1 MGLESVRRNAQGLRQ
16 VWKTGRMEEW
26 KCLQRSSVNEGD
38 CQLPTVNYM
47 RSNNTSDQ
55 IMMRFQEL
63 SQEFTSYFNKKHF
76 PERPESL
83 YGAAHYMLED
93 GGKRIR
99 PVLCLLGNE
108 LFGPIKADTWK
119 IAVALELFHNF
130 TLIHDDIMDKAPLR
144 RGRSTVHAKYDES
157 TALLAGD
164 VMLLQAYDYLNE
176 TDPGYAQ
183 TLIRLL
189 NTTGR
194 EVCEGQQ
201 LDMDFEKNA
210 SISISE
216 YLHMIE
222 LKTAVLLA
230 GSLQMGSIAGGAG
243 QTDQQLIYD
252 FGRNLGLA
260 FQVQDDWLDAFG
272 DPSTFGKLQ
281 GGDIMANKK
290 TFLLVKA
297 LESASPEN
305 KQELEELLI
314 YSGPD
319 KVERMTFIYQESGV
333 SQAAQEAKNYYMEK
347 AYQSLE
353 RISVPA
359 ERKNALKEL
368 AVYLLEREA

>member
-1 MGLESVRRNAQGLRQ
+1 V
-16 VWKTGRMEEW
+16 
-26 KCLQRSSVNEGD
+26 
-38 CQLPTVNYM
+38 
-47 RSNNTSDQ
+47 
-55 IMMRFQEL
+55 RFQEL
-63 SQEFTSYFNKKHF
+63 SQEFTVYFNKKHF
-76 PERPESL
+76 PEKPESL

-108 LFGPIKADTWK
+108 LFGTIKADTWK

-144 RGRSTVHAKYDES
+144 RGRATVHSRYDES

-164 VMLLQAYDYLNE
+164 VMLLQVYDYLNE
-176 TDPGYAQ
+176 TDPKYMQ
-183 TLIRLL
+183 ILIRLL
-189 NTTGR
+189 NKTGR

-201 LDMDFEKNA
+201 LDMDYEKNA
-210 SISISE
+210 SISLSE

-230 GSLQMGSIAGGAG
+230 GSLQMGSVAAGAE
-243 QTDQQLIYD
+243 QRDQQLIYD

-272 DPSTFGKLQ
+272 DPSTFGKLR
-281 GGDIMANKK
+281 GGDITANKK

-297 LESASPEN
+297 LESASPER

-319 KVERMTFIYQESGV
+319 KVERMTFIYQETGV
-333 SQAAQEAKNYYMEK
+333 GPAAQEAKNHYMER
-347 AYQSLE
+347 AYASLE
-353 RISVPA
+353 SISVPS
-359 ERKNALKEL
+359 ERKKPLREL
-368 AVYLLEREA
+368 AEFLLEREA

>member
-1 MGLESVRRNAQGLRQ
+1 MS
-16 VWKTGRMEEW
+16 
-26 KCLQRSSVNEGD
+26 
-38 CQLPTVNYM
+38 
-47 RSNNTSDQ
+47 
-55 IMMRFQEL
+55 RFQEL
-63 SQEFTSYFNKKHF
+63 SQEFTNYFNKKYF
-76 PERPESL
+76 PEKPESL

-108 LFGPIKADTWK
+108 LFGPVKADTWK
-119 IAVALELFHNF
+119 MAVALELFHNF

-144 RGRSTVHAKYDES
+144 RGRATVHAVYNES

-176 TDPGYAQ
+176 TDPKYAQ
-183 TLIRLL
+183 SLIRLL
-189 NTTGR
+189 NKTGR

-210 SISISE
+210 SISLSE

-230 GSLQMGSIAGGAG
+230 CSLQMGAIAAGAG
-243 QTDQQLIYD
+243 QSDQQLIFE

-260 FQVQDDWLDAFG
+260 FQVQDDWLDVFG
-272 DPSTFGKLQ
+272 DPSAFGKLK
-281 GGDIMANKK
+281 GGDIIANKK

-297 LESASPEN
+297 LESASPER
-305 KQELEELLI
+305 KQELTELLI
-314 YSGPD
+314 YAGTD
-319 KVERMTFIYQESGV
+319 KVERVTSIYLESGV
-333 SQAAQEAKNYYMEK
+333 GRAAEEAKNFYMEK
-347 AYQSLE
+347 AYANLE
-353 RISVPA
+353 GISVPD

-368 AVYLLEREA
+368 AGYLLERTT

>member
-1 MGLESVRRNAQGLRQ
+1 
-16 VWKTGRMEEW
+16 
-26 KCLQRSSVNEGD
+26 
-38 CQLPTVNYM
+38 
-47 RSNNTSDQ
+47 
-55 IMMRFQEL
+55 MRFQEL
-63 SQEFTSYFNKKHF
+63 SQEFSAYFNKKHF
-76 PERPESL
+76 PEKPESL

-108 LFGPIKADTWK
+108 IFGPIKPDTWK

-144 RGRSTVHAKYDES
+144 RGRATVHAKYDES

-164 VMLLQAYDYLNE
+164 VMLLQAYNYLNE
-176 TDPGYAQ
+176 TDSRYMQ
-183 TLIRLL
+183 ILIRLL
-189 NTTGR
+189 NKTGR

-210 SISISE
+210 SISLSE

-230 GSLQMGSIAGGAG
+230 GSLQMGAIAAGAVES
-243 QTDQQLIYD
+243 DQQMIYD

-272 DPSTFGKLQ
+272 DPSTFGKLK
-281 GGDIMANKK
+281 GGDIVANKK

-333 SQAAQEAKNYYMEK
+333 GLAAQEAKNYYMDK
-347 AYQSLE
+347 AYANLQS
-353 RISVPA
+353 ISVPDA
-359 ERKNALKEL
+359 RKNALKEL
-368 AVYLLEREA
+368 AAYLLERQA

>member
-1 MGLESVRRNAQGLRQ
+1 
-16 VWKTGRMEEW
+16 
-26 KCLQRSSVNEGD
+26 
-38 CQLPTVNYM
+38 
-47 RSNNTSDQ
+47 
-55 IMMRFQEL
+55 MRFQEL
-63 SQEFTSYFNKKHF
+63 SNEFSSYFNKRHF
-76 PERPESL
+76 PEKPESL

-108 LFGPIKADTWK
+108 LFGPVEADTWK
-119 IAVALELFHNF
+119 MAAALELFHNF

-144 RGRSTVHAKYDES
+144 RGRATVHAMYNES

-164 VMLLQAYDYLNE
+164 VILLQAYDCLNG
-176 TDPGYAQ
+176 TDPKYVQ

-189 NTTGR
+189 NKTGR

-210 SISISE
+210 SISLSE

-230 GSLQMGSIAGGAG
+230 CSLQMGAIAAGAEPS
-243 QTDQQLIYD
+243 DQQLIYE

-272 DPSTFGKLQ
+272 DPSAFGKLK
-281 GGDIMANKK
+281 GGDIIANKK

-297 LESASPEN
+297 FESASPER
-305 KQELEELLI
+305 KQELTELLI
-314 YSGPD
+314 YSGTD
-319 KVERMTFIYQESGV
+319 KVERVTSIYEESGV
-333 SQAAQEAKNYYMEK
+333 GHAAQEAKNFYMEK
-347 AYQSLE
+347 AYASLE
-353 RISVPA
+353 NISVPD
-359 ERKNALKEL
+359 ERKNALREL
-368 AVYLLEREA
+368 AGYLLERKT